1 MAGVT
6 RLGTSGT
13 NVMTPVA
20 FLEEVAF
27 ADTTWKSDDPTCKSD
42 GDMVL
47 SASLKHLGEVG
58 KDTSMQLVEVLEEE
72 ETSMQLVEVLEEG
85 LACST

>member
-6 RLGTSGT
+6 RLGTIGT
-13 NVMTPVA
+13 YVMTSVA
-20 FLEEVAF
+20 FLEEVAS

-72 ETSMQLVEVLEEG
+72 ETSMQLVEFLEEG
-85 LACST
+85 LACSN